1 MTTWAWERPET
12 DPGHAEEGGTYLFDR
27 DEMHADEPVIPRLC
41 SVALLG
47 DSTVACRYFPPA
59 NRPEN
64 HLLVRLRRAFPEQRF
79 VIQNLASA
87 EAETGFRL
95 GQMDQIFAA
104 IPEMHLAFVRFNIQE
119 TDAAGFQEQMG
130 SLQSCCA
137 AMREQYPGI
146 TLILE
151 TGIWIHHPAH
161 FFEEIHGRLGPM
173 YNALR
178 AWAVETGY
186 PVVDIYQKMQAEAG
200 KGNWDLRVR
209 GLPTPEQTVVDDSF
223 DAFFGDEPAF
233 FANTHPNSRCL
244 ALIAEWEVAMLKLL
258 AKKG

>member
-1 MTTWAWERPET
+1 
-12 DPGHAEEGGTYLFDR
+12 
-27 DEMHADEPVIPRLC
+27 
-41 SVALLG
+41 
-47 DSTVACRYFPPA
+47 
-59 NRPEN
+59 
-64 HLLVRLRRAFPEQRF
+64 

-95 GQMDQIFAA
+95 EQMDQIFAA

-130 SLQSCCA
+130 SLQACCA

-178 AWAVETGY
+178 GWAVETGY

-258 AKKG
+258 AKIS